1 MLCALATYRL
11 VELDALPGW
20 ALHAQATV
28 DDAAHAASERVQASR
43 LSCPLS
49 PPDLQTAEH
58 RPPFTWCPPQTSFDL
73 SEGAQG
79 YVVALATGVS
89 GALDAS
95 IALLGV
101 GERSANED
109 PVDPVWPALA
119 ALLLAFFVARS
130 FASVYE
136 CVVDTLFVCAMR
148 DKDEYGASHMSDSLR
163 DALGLEE
170 KAERAAPSQAD
181 ESRAGA
187 AGDTAHV

>member
-1 MLCALATYRL
+1 MPT
-11 VELDALPGW
+11 DAHHPLP
-20 ALHAQATV
+20 V
-28 DDAAHAASERVQASR
+28 
-43 LSCPLS
+43 CPL
-49 PPDLQTAEH
+49 
-58 RPPFTWCPPQTSFDL
+58 QTSFDL

-79 YVVALATGVS
+79 YVVALAAGVS
-89 GALDAS
+89 VALDPS

-119 ALLLAFFVARS
+119 LLLLAFFVARS

-148 DKDEYGASHMSDSLR
+148 DKDEYGASQ
-163 DALGLEE
+163 EE